1 MAIDL
6 LVLSDAVNKAV
17 DTMQAAI
24 SKVDAL
30 TAQAAAAGQNSVDPV
45 ALQAFADS
53 LNVASESLSAKAK

>member
-30 TAQAAAAGQNSVDPV
+30 TAQAAASGENSVDPV